1 VIRLPRRPLVTA
13 SLVVLALLSVIALAG
28 APLSAALFGPSSVL
42 VAWAEGA
49 RATLVAGTAVLVVSF
64 AAGVAA
70 GGAAALGPPLFD
82 VLVTRAVEIA
92 GALPAFAV
100 VVVLRALRPSAEL
113 VTLALVLAVL
123 RGLTTAKVVR
133 TALLE
138 VASAEF
144 VLSARALGTTRTRL
158 FRSHLFPHVAAPSLA
173 EAANAAAAVV
183 ALDAALNLA
192 GLGASGPSFGALFAR
207 AVEQGSPATALVPA
221 LGTAAT
227 IAAFLVLADAVEDGL
242 GVGRR
247 FV

>member
-49 RATLVAGTAVLVVSF
+49 RATLVAGTAVL
-64 AAGVAA
+64 
-70 GGAAALGPPLFD
+70 
-82 VLVTRAVEIA
+82 
-92 GALPAFAV
+92 
-100 VVVLRALRPSAEL
+100 VLRALRPSAEL